1 MSNVPARR
9 DASSH
14 ATVARARYD
23 HGQLVR
29 HGLVWS
35 HFLDATRCSQIH
47 STSYYGYQNF
57 QVLLILYTLH
67 GVVVCYRIRHLPNAG
82 GGTII
87 WPIFPENCMKINIIW
102 TKTRV
107 VGDAVVYQ
115 WTSWLNDWINVDEV
129 STLPLSLQ
137 WDFLSL
143 LKINMPNS
151 KWASPYKQT

>member
-1 MSNVPARR
+1 MSYVPARR

-14 ATVARARYD
+14 TTVARARYD
-23 HGQLVR
+23 HGQLLR

-67 GVVVCYRIRHLPNAG
+67 DVVSIIYLTRG
-82 GGTII
+82 GDYYLTK
-87 WPIFPENCMKINIIW
+87 FPENCMKINIIW